1 MKPNAVTLFLA
12 LAAPTLAGCSGLSSY
27 GDAEPGKPA
36 VAAPVASGAAT
47 PNPQP
52 LAPVASVQTQPLAPS
67 LGASAGSTQSGSVGG
82 GSPAQAAAPPIPSG
96 AALGGVLGGPIGSSL
111 TESDREAAWNAQLAA
126 LDSGESRSW
135 RGVHGVFG
143 FVAPGAETGGGCR
156 AYSQTIYVAGRPNRG
171 QGVACRQP
179 GGTWKMKS

>member
-1 MKPNAVTLFLA
+1 MKPKVVMFLA
-12 LAAPTLAGCSGLSSY
+12 VAAPTLAGCSGLAFDGVAAS
-27 GDAEPGKPA
+27 GKPA
-36 VAAPVASGAAT
+36 VAAPATSGKAT

-67 LGASAGSTQSGSVGG
+67 PGALTGSVGG
-82 GSPAQAAAPPIPSG
+82 GSPAQLAASPIPSG
-96 AALGGVLGGPIGSSL
+96 AALGGVLGGSIGSSL

-126 LDSGESRSW
+126 LDSGQSRSW

-156 AYSQTIYVAGRPNRG
+156 SYSQTIYVAGRPNRG
-171 QGVACRQP
+171 QGIACRQP
-179 GGTWKMKS
+179 DGTWKMKS